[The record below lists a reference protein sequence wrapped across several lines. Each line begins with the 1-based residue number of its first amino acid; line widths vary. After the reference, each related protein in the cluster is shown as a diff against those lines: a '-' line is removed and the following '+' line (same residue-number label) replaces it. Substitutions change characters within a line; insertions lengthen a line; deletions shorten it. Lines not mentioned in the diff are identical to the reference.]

1 MDNLFYTYAFLRE
14 DGTPYYIG
22 KGKGDRAYSKR
33 RKGVKR
39 PRDEKRILILKKGLT
54 EQEAFR
60 HEKYMISVFGRKD
73 LETGI
78 LLNRSD
84 GGDGNSGYR
93 HTEETKARISK
104 TSTGRKLKLRTKI
117 HRERL
122 SAALRGKKSWLGL
135 RHREDSKKK
144 ISQVRK
150 ERGLALGENNGMFGR
165 NHTEESK
172 IKMSETKK
180 ERKVGVGR
188 VWYHNPE
195 ENREKHFA
203 PNETPPSPW
212 IKGRIKG
219 KRLNL
224 KQLAG

>member
-1 MDNLFYTYAFLRE
+1 MDNLYYTYAYLRE
-14 DGTPYYIG
+14 NGTPYYIG
-22 KGKGDRAYSKR
+22 KGKGDRAYGRR

-39 PRDEKRILILKKGLT
+39 PHDENRILILKRDLT
-54 EQEAFR
+54 ENEAFR

-73 LETGI
+73 LGTGI

-84 GGDGNSGYR
+84 GGEGNSGYK
-93 HTEETKARISK
+93 HTEETKIRISE
-104 TSTGRKLKLRTKI
+104 TSSGRKLKPRTKL

-122 SAALRGKKSWLGL
+122 SAALRGKRSWLGL
-135 RHREDSKKK
+135 KHREDSKGKM
-144 ISQVRK
+144 SQVRK
-150 ERGLALGENNGMFGR
+150 ERGLSTGENNGMYGR

-172 IKMSETKK
+172 LKMSETKK

-203 PNETPPSPW
+203 PEETPPAPW

-224 KQLAG
+224 KELAK

>member
-1 MDNLFYTYAFLRE
+1 MDNLFYTYVYLRE

-104 TSTGRKLKLRTKI
+104 TSSGRKLKPRTKI

-150 ERGLALGENNGMFGR
+150 EKGLSLGENNGMFGR

-180 ERKVGVGR
+180 ERRVGVGR

-203 PNETPPSPW
+203 PDETPPSPW
-212 IKGRIKG
+212 AKGRIKR
-219 KRLNL
+219 KRLDL
-224 KQLAG
+224 KELAK

>member
-1 MDNLFYTYAFLRE
+1 MDNLFYTYAYLRE

-39 PRDEKRILILKKGLT
+39 PRDENRILILKKGLT

-73 LETGI
+73 LETGV

-104 TSTGRKLKLRTKI
+104 TSSGRKLKPRTKI

-135 RHREDSKKK
+135 RHRGDSKKK

-150 ERGLALGENNGMFGR
+150 ERKLALGENNGMFGK

-172 IKMSETKK
+172 IKMSKTKK

-195 ENREKHFA
+195 ESREKHFA
-203 PNETPPSPW
+203 PDETPPSPW
-212 IKGRIKG
+212 VKGRIKG

-224 KQLAG
+224 RELAK